1 MEMIVCPD
9 CGKENA
15 ITATT
20 CVGCGFPLSSLA
32 RCPDCGTICTNE
44 VEICSK
50 CGCPLKSK
58 KQSIKPQI
66 PMRTIAV
73 ILVVV
78 IAIFSVF
85 LVMNK
90 SKNDFQD
97 KLVAGSPWS
106 DALTDDTIDF
116 NDNGTLVCYAI
127 DNYGGVYGGMEYKIA
142 TCEYKVKPGNK
153 IVIGGK
159 TVDVSFRVDGK
170 IIFEPDIYPLI
181 KQEAKN

>member
-1 MEMIVCPD
+1 MHMITR
-9 CGKENA
+9 KYQ
-15 ITATT
+15 
-20 CVGCGFPLSSLA
+20 LL
-32 RCPDCGTICTNE
+32 
-44 VEICSK
+44 
-50 CGCPLKSK
+50 
-58 KQSIKPQI
+58 
-66 PMRTIAV
+66 
-73 ILVVV
+73 
-78 IAIFSVF
+78 
-85 LVMNK
+85 MNK

-181 KQEAKN
+181 KQEAKVILRAYILVNSAKFLNFKINLSILYSLFLLVYRIVLKF